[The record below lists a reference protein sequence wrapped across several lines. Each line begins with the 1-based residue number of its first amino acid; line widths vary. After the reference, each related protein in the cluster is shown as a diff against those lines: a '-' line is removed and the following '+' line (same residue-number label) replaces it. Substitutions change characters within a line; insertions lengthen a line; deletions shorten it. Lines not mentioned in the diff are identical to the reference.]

1 MCYVCHYDSRGG
13 TNNACMSVQNL
24 DKVAGC
30 AYCLVSHAV
39 HGWYFNSYNAN
50 IFCINHGSQKVF
62 LISNNKKMS
71 GLFPINFNTCFVSH
85 PMKIKFLCG
94 PFTTNHNFKLVKHT
108 LLKCRENIGQFC
120 YFNTDSILKNCDL
133 T

>member
-24 DKVAGC
+24 DSADKVAGC

-50 IFCINHGSQKVF
+50 IFCINHGSQKFF
-62 LISNNKKMS
+62 LISNIIKMS
-71 GLFPINFNTCFVSH
+71 GLFPINLNTCFVSH

-94 PFTTNHNFKLVKHT
+94 TFYYESQLQVGKTYFVKL
-108 LLKCRENIGQFC
+108 
-120 YFNTDSILKNCDL
+120 
-133 T
+133 